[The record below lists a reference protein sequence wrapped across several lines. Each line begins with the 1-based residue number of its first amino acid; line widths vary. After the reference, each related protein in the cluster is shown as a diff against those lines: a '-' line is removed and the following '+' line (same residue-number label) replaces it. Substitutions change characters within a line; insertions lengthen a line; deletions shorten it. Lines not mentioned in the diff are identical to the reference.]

1 MLIFPIKKRWFDM
14 ISQGEKKEEYREIKA
29 YWTKRIIKM
38 IGLPDSVEEDVKTIL
53 RYMKTSNKYDV
64 IFRNGYMKD
73 SPKLYAK
80 VKVSIGPGKSE
91 WGAEPEKEYYILHI
105 EEINRV

>member
-14 ISQGEKKEEYREIKA
+14 IARGEKKEEYREIKP

-38 IGLPDSVEEDVKTIL
+38 IGLDSVEEDVKTIL
-53 RYMKTSNKYDV
+53 RGVKTSNKYEV
-64 IFRNGYMKD
+64 IFRNGYLKD

-80 VKVSIGPGKSE
+80 VKVSIGQGKIE
-91 WGAEPEKEYYILHI
+91 WGAESQKEYYILHI
-105 EEINRV
+105 DELNRV